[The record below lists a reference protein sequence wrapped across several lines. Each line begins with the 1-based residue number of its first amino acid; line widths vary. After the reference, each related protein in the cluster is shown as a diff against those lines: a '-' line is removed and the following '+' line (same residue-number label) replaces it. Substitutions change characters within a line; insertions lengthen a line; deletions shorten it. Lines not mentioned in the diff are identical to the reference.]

1 MKPFRKLSLRDIDV
15 RGRKALVR
23 VDFNVPL
30 NETGEV
36 TDDTRIR
43 RSLPTIRYLLDNG
56 ASVILMSH
64 LGRPKGKKIAKY
76 SLKPVAS
83 ALSRLIAAPVT
94 LAGDCIGEEV
104 QHICET
110 MRPGKL
116 VLLENLR
123 FHPQEEENSPD
134 FSRALAALGD
144 FFVNDAFG
152 ACHRA
157 HASVYGVPK
166 YLQAVMGFLVEQELE
181 FFGNAL
187 FKPQRPF
194 VTIVGG
200 AKVSD
205 KLPMLSNLIEM
216 VDAFIIGGGMCYTF
230 LKAQGVKTGI
240 SKLDTAHIELAAE
253 TLEAAK
259 NAGVTVYLPFD
270 HVSAKAFAPD
280 AFREITEGSIPDNSM
295 GLDIGPKSA
304 RLFAGIAKNAGT
316 VVWNGP
322 LGVFEME
329 PYSHGTRIVAEAVG
343 ECSGTTILAGG
354 DTAAAAAA
362 FGIADKMSH
371 ISTGGGASLEL
382 LQGKELP
389 GIAVLSERG

>member
-181 FFGNAL
+181 FFVFV
-187 FKPQRPF
+187 FKQK
-194 VTIVGG
+194 T
-200 AKVSD
+200 AYE
-205 KLPMLSNLIEM
+205 MLM
-216 VDAFIIGGGMCYTF
+216 
-230 LKAQGVKTGI
+230 
-240 SKLDTAHIELAAE
+240 
-253 TLEAAK
+253 
-259 NAGVTVYLPFD
+259 
-270 HVSAKAFAPD
+270 
-280 AFREITEGSIPDNSM
+280 
-295 GLDIGPKSA
+295 
-304 RLFAGIAKNAGT
+304 
-316 VVWNGP
+316 
-322 LGVFEME
+322 
-329 PYSHGTRIVAEAVG
+329 
-343 ECSGTTILAGG
+343 
-354 DTAAAAAA
+354 
-362 FGIADKMSH
+362 
-371 ISTGGGASLEL
+371 
-382 LQGKELP
+382 
-389 GIAVLSERG
+389 